1 MRITLL
7 AIAMYAISA
16 TGNTVAGPGDVAEA
30 VNVIVEPGT
39 NVGPCAEGG
48 TLSYPPAPY
57 TGTAHLLLKADAT
70 LAARHEA
77 LTNRRPSWLRQL
89 DGPSTDNR
97 LFTAPNG
104 DRAIVLR
111 ACKSRDCAA
120 NTAYG
125 SYALRSSEY
134 ALEIRAPGEPKALG
148 SASPTLAAAIAC
160 ARAHDDRV
168 RGRVLEEVKKQT
180 GR

>member
-1 MRITLL
+1 MPSLTLIWL
-7 AIAMYAISA
+7 TRRGLKFAAL
-16 TGNTVAGPGDVAEA
+16 
-30 VNVIVEPGT
+30 
-39 NVGPCAEGG
+39 
-48 TLSYPPAPY
+48 TLSYPPTPY

-97 LFTAPNG
+97 LFTASNG

-120 NTAYG
+120 NSAYG

-134 ALEIRAPGEPKALG
+134 ALEIRAPGEPTALG